1 MVMVVDNSIIWHDVC
16 WCSLDQTT
24 VKKDQDD
31 EHNGLREDLWNSI
44 RNAYLHPTLQP
55 VELDIHENSNNM
67 ESLLPSS
74 SKRVSKV

>member
-1 MVMVVDNSIIWHDVC
+1 
-16 WCSLDQTT
+16 LDQTT

-31 EHNGLREDLWNSI
+31 EHNGLREDLWVSI

-74 SKRVSKV
+74 SKHASKV

>member
-1 MVMVVDNSIIWHDVC
+1 M
-16 WCSLDQTT
+16 
-24 VKKDQDD
+24 KKDQDD